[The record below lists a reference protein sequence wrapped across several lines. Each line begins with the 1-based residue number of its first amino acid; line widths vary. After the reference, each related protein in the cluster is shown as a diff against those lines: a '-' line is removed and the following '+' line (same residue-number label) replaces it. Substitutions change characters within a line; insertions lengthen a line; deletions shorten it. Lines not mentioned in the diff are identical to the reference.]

1 MSFLI
6 RHQHDLM
13 IALQAI
19 CLLTAFLTLR
29 TNNLSRRRKAAI
41 IFLELSATG
50 ILSSQLAFTAYSFMM
65 NGTAVFITRLS
76 KFGDYFFPAF
86 LILNLNFYLKDLF
99 QKEGELKKMP

>member
-1 MSFLI
+1 
-6 RHQHDLM
+6 M

-65 NGTAVFITRLS
+65 NDTAVFITKIA

-86 LILNLNFYLKDLF
+86 LILTSLESFC
-99 QKEGELKKMP
+99 